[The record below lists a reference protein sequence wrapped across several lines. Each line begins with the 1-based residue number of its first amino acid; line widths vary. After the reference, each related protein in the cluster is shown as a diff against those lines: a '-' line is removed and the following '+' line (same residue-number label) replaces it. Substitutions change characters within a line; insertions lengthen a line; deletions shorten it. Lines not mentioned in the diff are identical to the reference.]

1 MVAAGF
7 SLRLFA
13 QPVVAG
19 FSLRL
24 KTIDFLSSTQP
35 EGCDYKLRLQVAA
48 TNLVLSQNIFVG
60 DKPQRYSDGSAG
72 ACLPFI

>member
-35 EGCDYKLRLQVAA
+35 EGCDYKLRVMVARE
-48 TNLVLSQNIFVG
+48 LVSRLFKILSEFSVLSG
-60 DKPQRYSDGSAG
+60 
-72 ACLPFI
+72 